1 MAGDPQRIAEMNDR
15 LRTTGRGGMVMI
27 TAGIQAQGAE
37 FVARVVRATSAFDA
51 FNPDNDPHGEHDCA
65 SFELDGQRL
74 LFKIDYYD
82 LSLARGSED
91 PADPQVTARVLTLMF
106 AEEY

>member
-1 MAGDPQRIAEMNDR
+1 MARDPQRIAKLNDR
-15 LRTTGRGGMVMI
+15 LRTTGRGGVVMI

-37 FVARVVRATSAFDA
+37 FVTRVLRATSAFDA
-51 FNPDNDPHGEHDCA
+51 FTPDNDPHGEHDCA
-65 SFELDGQRL
+65 SFELDGQRV

-82 LSLARGSED
+82 RTLTYGSED
-91 PADPQVTARVLTLMF
+91 PADPQATRRVLTIML